1 MMAIRATTSGRE
13 YIIENN
19 DELGDYIIYSAF
31 PAYKVFIDG
40 RLDMYGA
47 ERMREYY
54 TVIEFRHGW
63 EDIMKKYNIQ
73 WIFYDNKSPF
83 KISIGKK

>member
-19 DELGDYIIYSAF
+19 DEFGDYIIYDAF
-31 PAYKVFIDG
+31 PEYKVFIDA

-47 ERMREYY
+47 EKIREYRKV
-54 TVIEFRHGW
+54 TEFKHGW
-63 EDIMKKYNIQ
+63 EDIIRKYDIQ